1 MLIIGFGSQITDWP
15 DSFCEGLVEWGLR
28 VICFD
33 NRDCGLSTKMDSA
46 KMLSPVLLLPTLKP
60 GFRVELLY
68 TLSEM
73 AQDMAGACRVRN

>member
-1 MLIIGFGSQITDWP
+1 
-15 DSFCEGLVEWGLR
+15 

-33 NRDCGLSTKMDSA
+33 SRDCGLSTKMDSA

-60 GFRVELLY
+60 NFY

-73 AQDMAGACRVRN
+73 AQDTAGACRVRN